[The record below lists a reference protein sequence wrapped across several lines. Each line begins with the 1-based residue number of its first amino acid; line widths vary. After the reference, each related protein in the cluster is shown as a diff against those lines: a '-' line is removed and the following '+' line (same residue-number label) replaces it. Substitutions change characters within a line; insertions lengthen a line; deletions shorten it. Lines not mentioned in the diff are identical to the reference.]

1 MQALKYVRAE
11 DNLEAGSG
19 APAEIDPTP
28 LLGEWVNTN
37 TATRGIEKV
46 VIHRDGDDVFI
57 RVFGAWSPSPCD
69 WGEARADVL
78 YSTGVQSSDVMAFSA
93 AYDFGFLETRLEA
106 NLSLG
111 LLVIANLNTFRDGS
125 GRSNYFSREFFYYS
139 KAIPEQAKR
148 ATRVDSMRAMR
159 FEDHP
164 DTQEPVEPGSI
175 DSSPFMGDWLS
186 TNSNTRGIARLVI
199 TADDHDGLI
208 IHAFGACAPPFCDW
222 GEARGGVFADGVTSK
237 RGLAFSAVYDFGFK
251 ETYLQAKV
259 KKGVL
264 VVANLNRFKDGS
276 ARSNYFSRE
285 FFYRAPAKKAPL

>member
-1 MQALKYVRAE
+1 MQLLKYVRAE
-11 DNLEAGSG
+11 DQLGVGGA

-46 VIHRDGDDVFI
+46 IISRTGDGVLI
-57 RVFGAWSPSPCD
+57 RVLGAWSPSPRD

-93 AYDFGFLETRLEA
+93 VYDFGFLETRLEA

-111 LLVIANLNTFRDGS
+111 LLVIANLNTFMDGS
-125 GRSNYFSREFFYYS
+125 VRSNYFSREFFYHS
-139 KAIPEQAKR
+139 KASPEQLSHA
-148 ATRVDSMRAMR
+148 ATRLESMHAMR
-159 FEDHP
+159 FEDEP
-164 DTQEPVEPGSI
+164 DIEEPVPSGSV
-175 DSSPFMGDWLS
+175 DPSPFVGDWIS

-199 TADDHDGLI
+199 NGNDDGLI
-208 IHAFGACAPPFCDW
+208 INGFGACAPSACDW
-222 GEARGGVFADGVTSK
+222 GEARGSVFADGVSSK
-237 RGLAFSAVYDFGFK
+237 RGLAFSALYDFGFK
-251 ETYLQAKV
+251 ETWLQAKV

-264 VVANLNRFKDGS
+264 VVANLNRFNDGS

-285 FFYRAPAKKAPL
+285 FFYRVAAEKK